1 MKNETNTVNN
11 RIGSSNGNGRSNSHN
26 AAERLSVLSQAPAAK
41 VKVLAE
47 GLLDDL
53 GAIDV
58 IENRTGLVM
67 LPYTDSVQGITFH
80 LGEVLIAEAR
90 VRLTDHDVEG
100 YGSCLGRDLVQAL
113 ALALLDAALRA
124 GISTAAINTLADT
137 CTVELADADADLL
150 RRVAT
155 TRVNMETF

>member
-1 MKNETNTVNN
+1 MSKMV
-11 RIGSSNGNGRSNSHN
+11 GSTNGNGRSNHSN
-26 AAERLSVLSQAPAAK
+26 TAECLSVLSQAPADK
-41 VKVLAE
+41 VKALAE

-67 LPYTDSVQGITFH
+67 LPYTDSVEGITFH

-90 VRLTDHDVEG
+90 VRLQGDRVEG

-124 GISTAAINTLADT
+124 GIQTSVITAFAKREAARLAN
-137 CTVELADADADLL
+137 ADADIL
-150 RRVAT
+150 RRVET
-155 TRVNMETF
+155 TRVTMETF